1 LKKLLPILIILV
13 VAGAGWYFLKGGKA
27 GESGGISIPGVT
39 KTYNAKGIKA
49 VIDLGIPMKCSYKV
63 GDMEY
68 EGYVKGKQW
77 RGHMKLPSGRQG
89 EIIFKDNC
97 MWSWNADK
105 QGSKMCFELTEEGED
120 MWSQPQQ
127 ATTMDVDYKCR
138 PAAITDAKFIAPS
151 DVTFMDL
158 DQVMP
163 GNMDTYMDDIPDT
176 PESFN
181 MQGVPS
187 TPEDFDMSR
196 YKE

>member
-1 LKKLLPILIILV
+1 VNNLKKLLPVLIILV
-13 VAGAGWYFLKGGKA
+13 VAGAGWYFLKGNKA
-27 GESGGISIPGVT
+27 GENGAISLPGIA

-77 RGHMKLPSGRQG
+77 RGHMKLPNGNQG

-97 MWSWNADK
+97 MWSWDVNK
-105 QGSKMCFELTEEGED
+105 QGSKMCFQLEEGED
-120 MWSQPQQ
+120 LWDQPQQ
-127 ATTMDVDYKCR
+127 DTTMDLDYKCR
-138 PAAITDAKFIAPS
+138 PAAITDAKFTVPS

-158 DQVMP
+158 DQTMP
-163 GNMDTYMDDIPDT
+163 SNMDTYMDDIPD
-176 PESFN
+176 SYK
-181 MQGVPS
+181 QGVPS

>member
-1 LKKLLPILIILV
+1 MKKLLPILIILV

-39 KTYNAKGIKA
+39 KKYNAKGIQA
-49 VIDLGIPMKCSYKV
+49 VIDLGIPMKCSYKI

-77 RGHMKLPSGRQG
+77 RGHMQMPNGNQG

-97 MWSWNADK
+97 MWSWTADK
-105 QGSKMCFELTEEGED
+105 QGSKMCFEPTEGED
-120 MWSQPQQ
+120 IWSQPQQ
-127 ATTMDVDYKCR
+127 GTSMDVDYKCR

-151 DVTFMDL
+151 DVIFMDL

-163 GNMDTYMDDIPDT
+163 GNMDTYMDDLPDT
-176 PESFN
+176 PA
-181 MQGVPS
+181 GVPS

>member
-1 LKKLLPILIILV
+1 MKKLLPILIILV

-127 ATTMDVDYKCR
+127 GTSMDVDYKCR